1 MTRINQ
7 NFLELQGSYLF
18 SEIAKRRTKFIQ
30 ENPNAEIISLG
41 IGDVTRGLPEAVTKA
56 MHAAV
61 DELAQPGTFRGYGPE
76 QGYDFLLQ
84 AIVEHDYKARGID
97 IATNEVF
104 VSDGSKCDVGNIQ
117 EIFSQDA
124 VIAVQDPV
132 YPVYV
137 DTNVMA
143 GRSGR
148 FNSETHQ
155 YDNIVYLR
163 CDAGND
169 FKPALPDRKVDLIY
183 LCYPNNPTGMT
194 LTKAELKVW
203 VDYAKENGCIILFD
217 SAYEAFITE
226 ADVPHS
232 IYEIEG
238 AQEVAI
244 EFRSFSKTAG
254 FTGVRCA
261 YTVVPR
267 ALKAKDANGNE
278 VAVADLWNRRHTT
291 KFNGVSYV
299 TQRGAAAIYSPEGKQ
314 QIAGLVDYYMTNAG
328 IIRDG
333 LKSLGLQV
341 YGGVNAPYIWL
352 KTPNGLDSW
361 AFFDKLLGEA
371 NIVGTPGVGFGQAGQ
386 GYFRLTAFGSR
397 ENTEKAVER
406 ITKLSLN
413 SSQAAGGL
421 ATVEADARLL
431 AGRSALDFAGFT
443 WDNSSNMKRRS
454 LSIGDTNQVP
464 LTQSREAGKVT

>member
-1 MTRINQ
+1 MTTINQ
-7 NFLELQGSYLF
+7 NFLELRGSYLF
-18 SEIAKRRTKFIQ
+18 SEIAKRRTAFIGQ
-30 ENPNAEIISLG
+30 YPDAQIISLG
-41 IGDVTRGLPEAVTKA
+41 IGDVTRGLPDAVTSA

-61 DELAQPGTFRGYGPE
+61 DELAEAGSFRGYGPE

-84 AIVEHDYKARGID
+84 AIIDNDYKSRGIEL
-97 IATNEVF
+97 ALNEVF

-143 GRSGR
+143 GRHGA
-148 FNSETHQ
+148 FNEATNQ
-155 YDNIVYLR
+155 YDRIVYLR
-163 CDAGND
+163 CDASND

-194 LTKAELKVW
+194 LTKDELKVW
-203 VDYAKENGCIILFD
+203 VDYARENGCIILFD
-217 SAYEAFITE
+217 SAYEAFIRE
-226 ADVPHS
+226 KDVPHS

-238 AQEVAI
+238 AKEVAI

-267 ALKAKDANGNE
+267 ELKAKDAQGHD
-278 VAVADLWNRRHTT
+278 VVVADLWNRRHTT

-299 TQRGAAAIYSPEGKQ
+299 TQRGAAAIYTPKGKA
-314 QIAGLVDYYMTNAG
+314 QIGDIIDYYMTNAA

-333 LKSLGLQV
+333 LRSLGLEV

-352 KTPNGLDSW
+352 KTPSGLDSW
-361 AFFDKLLGEA
+361 AFFDKLLGETH
-371 NIVGTPGVGFGQAGQ
+371 IVGTPGVGFGQAGQ
-386 GYFRLTAFGSR
+386 GYFRLTSFGSR

-406 ITKLSLN
+406 ITKLSL
-413 SSQAAGGL
+413 
-421 ATVEADARLL
+421 
-431 AGRSALDFAGFT
+431 
-443 WDNSSNMKRRS
+443 
-454 LSIGDTNQVP
+454 
-464 LTQSREAGKVT
+464 

>member
-1 MTRINQ
+1 MTAINQ
-7 NFLELQGSYLF
+7 NYMELQGSYLF

-41 IGDVTRGLPEAVTKA
+41 IGDVTRGLPDAVLKA
-56 MHAAV
+56 MHSAV

-76 QGYDFLLQ
+76 QGYDFLIQ
-84 AIVEHDYKARGID
+84 AIIENDYKALGID
-97 IATNEVF
+97 IAANEVF

-124 VIAVQDPV
+124 IVAVQDPV

-143 GRSGR
+143 GRSGKY
-148 FNSETHQ
+148 NQETKR
-155 YDNIVYLR
+155 YDNIVYLE
-163 CDAGND
+163 CTAENN
-169 FKPALPDRKVDLIY
+169 FKPSLPNRKVDLIY

-194 LTKAELKVW
+194 LTKEELKVW
-203 VDYAKENGCIILFD
+203 VDYARANNCLILFD
-217 SAYEAFITE
+217 SAYESFITE
-226 ADVPHS
+226 KDVPHS

-238 AQEVAI
+238 AKEVAI

-267 ALKAKDANGNE
+267 ELKGTDANGNS
-278 VAVADLWNRRHTT
+278 VLINDLWNRRHTT

-299 TQRGAAAIYSPEGKQ
+299 TQRGAAAIYSPEGKA
-314 QIAGLVDYYMTNAG
+314 QIAALVEYYMTNAA

-333 LKSLGLQV
+333 LASLGLEV
-341 YGGVNAPYIWL
+341 FGGVNAPYIWL
-352 KTPNGLDSW
+352 KTPKGMDSW
-361 AFFDKLLGEA
+361 SFFDKLLSEA
-371 NIVGTPGVGFGQAGQ
+371 NIVGTPGVGFGQSGQ

-397 ENTEKAVER
+397 ENTEKAVDR
-406 ITKLSLN
+406 IRKLSL
-413 SSQAAGGL
+413 
-421 ATVEADARLL
+421 
-431 AGRSALDFAGFT
+431 
-443 WDNSSNMKRRS
+443 
-454 LSIGDTNQVP
+454 
-464 LTQSREAGKVT
+464 